1 MVIKMTKVVEFL
13 KKHKLVLFLFFF
25 SFLIRI
31 GVVLWIDT
39 PVISD
44 FKTMYEAS
52 LELLN
57 GTTAYKS
64 MPYFLTW
71 GYQMGHVIY
80 QTLLLA
86 IINSITFLKIIN
98 ALVTSLTVVFIYLIG
113 KELTNKKAS
122 FIISMIYSIFL
133 FPLLLNTVL
142 TNQLLPMLLILIAI
156 YLWIKKKKE
165 NKWTFIIIGILL
177 GLSNIL
183 RSETIVIIIAFFLY
197 TLFLMLK
204 KENKKKLL
212 VSFILVFT
220 SYVITTQGT
229 SYLLKAI
236 NISPS
241 GLENKNS
248 AWKFL
253 EGLNVKTSGR
263 YSEEDATL
271 YSYNKEKTTKAL
283 KQRIKNDYPKYPILF
298 AKKTKILWLNSD
310 LSWSLE
316 GIQKED
322 QIKVYEA
329 INQIFIYFFVIMSL
343 LSCITLFKKN
353 YKKEQILIYAI
364 LFVYFG
370 VYLFIE
376 VMPRYAYSLQIF
388 ESLLAI
394 ITLGYILD
402 NKKENKVGE
411 HHGKNRK

>member
-52 LELLN
+52 QELLN

-156 YLWIKKKKE
+156 YLWIKNARKE
-165 NKWTFIIIGILL
+165 
-177 GLSNIL
+177 S
-183 RSETIVIIIAFFLY
+183 
-197 TLFLMLK
+197 
-204 KENKKKLL
+204 
-212 VSFILVFT
+212 
-220 SYVITTQGT
+220 
-229 SYLLKAI
+229 
-236 NISPS
+236 IS
-241 GLENKNS
+241 
-248 AWKFL
+248 
-253 EGLNVKTSGR
+253 
-263 YSEEDATL
+263 
-271 YSYNKEKTTKAL
+271 
-283 KQRIKNDYPKYPILF
+283 
-298 AKKTKILWLNSD
+298 
-310 LSWSLE
+310 
-316 GIQKED
+316 
-322 QIKVYEA
+322 
-329 INQIFIYFFVIMSL
+329 MS
-343 LSCITLFKKN
+343 TW
-353 YKKEQILIYAI
+353 
-364 LFVYFG
+364 
-370 VYLFIE
+370 
-376 VMPRYAYSLQIF
+376 
-388 ESLLAI
+388 
-394 ITLGYILD
+394 
-402 NKKENKVGE
+402 
-411 HHGKNRK
+411 